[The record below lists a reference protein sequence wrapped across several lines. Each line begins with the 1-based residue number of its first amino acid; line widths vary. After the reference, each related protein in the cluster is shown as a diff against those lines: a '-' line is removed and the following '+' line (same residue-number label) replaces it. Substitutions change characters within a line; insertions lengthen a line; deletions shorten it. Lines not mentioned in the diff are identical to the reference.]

1 MKISRVVVK
10 LIHYNEHVG
19 QFFKTLKGLSQDNH
33 KYDYNANYIS
43 IHTNRL

>member
-1 MKISRVVVK
+1 MKISRVVK
-10 LIHYNEHVG
+10 LIHYNEHW
-19 QFFKTLKGLSQDNH
+19 QLFKTLKGLSQDNH